1 MTHRRNWRYLIARR
15 CAGTGAMRTGPP
27 AVIML
32 AIAGCL
38 FASAEILAEP
48 PPAPT
53 TAPAPRDA
61 ATAITERAAGNSD
74 EPAAEPHYET
84 LSVRGKVVWLGEA
97 LRRRF
102 GIELDPDD
110 LRTSCALETADE
122 LLPLAKD
129 ARGRGF
135 WLDERLRDCE
145 VELLVRRYAGSPVLK
160 VIRVYAIKPDGK
172 FEMDYWCSV
181 CSIPMYELKACECC
195 QGPTELRLRPAEDVA
210 SP

>member
-1 MTHRRNWRYLIARR
+1 MTYRRSMRQLIARR
-15 CAGTGAMRTGPP
+15 YAGYRALVTGPLALFVL
-27 AVIML
+27 AVSS
-32 AIAGCL
+32 CF
-38 FASAEILAEP
+38 FASATILAEP
-48 PPAPT
+48 PTAASPPDASGPA
-53 TAPAPRDA
+53 A
-61 ATAITERAAGNSD
+61 AK
-74 EPAAEPHYET
+74 AAEPHYET
-84 LSVRGKVVWLGEA
+84 LSLRGKVVWLGEA
-97 LRRRF
+97 LKRRF

-110 LRTSCALETADE
+110 LRTNCALETADE

-172 FEMDYWCSV
+172 YDLDYWCSV

>member
-1 MTHRRNWRYLIARR
+1 MTHRDGWRQAIARR
-15 CAGTGAMRTGPP
+15 CASYQALSMR
-27 AVIML
+27 ALVVLVL

-38 FASAEILAEP
+38 FASATILAEP
-48 PPAPT
+48 
-53 TAPAPRDA
+53 APAPAAERATADA
-61 ATAITERAAGNSD
+61 ATTASGNAD
-74 EPAAEPHYET
+74 TKAAEPRYET
-84 LSVRGKVVWLGEA
+84 LSRRGKVVWLGEA
-97 LRRRF
+97 LKRRF
-102 GIELDPDD
+102 GIELDADD
-110 LRTSCALETADE
+110 LHTSCALETADE

-172 FEMDYWCSV
+172 YELDYWCSI

-195 QGPTELRLRPAEDVA
+195 QGPTELRLRPAEDGA

>member
-1 MTHRRNWRYLIARR
+1 MTHRDGWRKAIARR
-15 CAGTGAMRTGPP
+15 CANFQTIALR
-27 AVIML
+27 ALAILAL
-32 AIAGCL
+32 AIAGLL
-38 FASAEILAEP
+38 FTSTTTILAA
-48 PPAPT
+48 PPASPLPT
-53 TAPAPRDA
+53 PKGNADA
-61 ATAITERAAGNSD
+61 K
-74 EPAAEPHYET
+74 AAEPRYET
-84 LSVRGKVVWLGEA
+84 LSLRGKVVWLGEA
-97 LRRRF
+97 LKRRF

-110 LRTSCALETADE
+110 LHTSCALETADE

-135 WLDERLRDCE
+135 WLDERLRDCD

-172 FEMDYWCSV
+172 YELDYWCSV

-195 QGPTELRLRPAEDVA
+195 QGPTELRLRPAEDVV

>member
-1 MTHRRNWRYLIARR
+1 MSHRVGWRQAIARR
-15 CAGTGAMRTGPP
+15 CVSSQTLVMRML
-27 AVIML
+27 AIVAL
-32 AIAGCL
+32 AIAGLL
-38 FASAEILAEP
+38 FASTTIVAEP
-48 PPAPT
+48 PA
-53 TAPAPRDA
+53 DA
-61 ATAITERAAGNSD
+61 ASSDSGNSD
-74 EPAAEPHYET
+74 AKAAEPRYDT
-84 LSVRGKVVWLGEA
+84 LSLRGKVVWLGEA
-97 LRRRF
+97 LKRRF

-110 LRTSCALETADE
+110 LHTSCALETADE

-172 FEMDYWCSV
+172 YELDYWCSV